1 MPHRQRAGGREVV
14 REDIDSGVAELVPD
28 PDRPQAWTLL
38 IDGAPQSHV
47 DLADPAYLEFAYM
60 RQLGHLIDLAGPPGA
75 PLRVLHLGGGALT
88 LARYVAATRPRSSQ
102 VAVEADA
109 ALIALV
115 RRRLPL
121 EARVRVRAGDA
132 RAALGEVR
140 PGSFDLVIGD
150 VYAAG
155 RTPAHLRSAEFVAAV
170 ARALDP
176 AGSYAVN
183 ISDGPPLAL
192 ARAWVP
198 TVGTAFGYAALL
210 GEAAVLRGRRTGNLI
225 GAASRRELPLAG
237 LAGLAAGG
245 SLPVRLVHGP
255 ELDRFAAGAR
265 PITDADPGPARLA

>member
-1 MPHRQRAGGREVV
+1 VPHRQRAGGREVV
-14 REDIDSGVAELVPD
+14 REDTDSGVAELVPD
-28 PDRPQAWTLL
+28 PDRAQAWTLL

-47 DLADPAYLEFAYM
+47 DLAAPERLEFAYM
-60 RQLGHLIDLAGPPGA
+60 RQIGHLIDLAGPPGA
-75 PLRVLHLGGGALT
+75 PLRVLHLGGGALS

-109 ALIALV
+109 ALTELV

-121 EARVRVRAGDA
+121 QARVRIRAGDA
-132 RAALGEVR
+132 RAALEEVR

-176 AGSYAVN
+176 AGSYVVN

-198 TVGTAFGYAALL
+198 TAGTAFTHVALL

-225 GAASRRELPLAG
+225 GAAARRELPLAG
-237 LAGLAAGG
+237 LAARVAGG
-245 SLPVRLVHGP
+245 PVPVRLIHGP

-265 PITDADPGPARLA
+265 PITDADPGPASLS

>member
-1 MPHRQRAGGREVV
+1 
-14 REDIDSGVAELVPD
+14 VAELVPD

-60 RQLGHLIDLAGPPGA
+60 RQLGHLIDLAGRPGA

-109 ALIALV
+109 ALIELV

-121 EARVRVRAGDA
+121 EARVRARLRVRAGDA
-132 RAALGEVR
+132 RAVLEEAR
-140 PGSFDLVIGD
+140 PGSFDVVIGD

-155 RTPAHLRSAEFVAAV
+155 RTPAHLRSAEFTAAV
-170 ARALDP
+170 ATALDP

-198 TVGTAFGYAALL
+198 TAGTAFAHTALL

-225 GAASRRELPLAG
+225 GVASRRELPLAG
-237 LAGLAAGG
+237 LAGRVAGG
-245 SLPVRLVHGP
+245 PLPVRLVHGP